1 MKFDKNEIPLKFVF
15 AIATYKRERDLRRLI
30 SSIDASIRI
39 CDKNIKVSIL
49 IRDNDNQSK
58 NNAKD
63 LQNFSPLSSIHYI
76 RNIFNEGGKNNVW
89 KVLKEA
95 TKYGEYVVSVSDDDY
110 ILPDFFNIL
119 CKYLERRKYDY
130 IVTNFFS
137 QNFDFKAKKN
147 QTGLEIPFLKNIIV
161 SYKSDVIISNRIIT
175 GTCFTSD
182 LIKRVTSLVDEKVY
196 LEQFYPCQ
204 FIGCFSNNCL
214 RINERMSIHQVGN
227 KIFWEDYEIYKD
239 MVLSRLE
246 GYIKAYQFQDKKSE
260 LKLLLL
266 KTILNYPIWFAFRVI
281 LTKNQIPIEVRLKFI
296 TYKVFHLKLVRDLMR
311 LTFYLTEKFK
321 S

>member
-76 RNIFNEGGKNNVW
+76 RNI
-89 KVLKEA
+89 
-95 TKYGEYVVSVSDDDY
+95 
-110 ILPDFFNIL
+110 FNIL